1 MIGDRRPSLGA
12 WRAALCGSRR
22 SEWMAPRGDSGDAGQ
37 PVVPD
42 ADGQHATNGASGLP
56 TPDNS
61 ESIQAAELL
70 ADIDGVRRRSG
81 GAGSRRVVVPDIDW
95 REERRGRLP
104 GNGYIRVLRSA
115 ERDFEETPAGTLR
128 VGEHVIA
135 PKTPTGRA
143 ATRVKRFLI
152 GRPLAT
158 EQAVHERLT
167 KIKALAVLSS
177 DALSS
182 VAYATEEALVVLVL
196 AGAVAFNHLLPI
208 SVAIVLLLA
217 IVALSY
223 RQTIYAY
230 PNGGGSYIVARE
242 NLGTLPGLIAAG
254 SLLIDYVLTVSVSVS
269 AGVLAIVSA
278 FHSLAPWTV
287 PIGLGFIAL
296 IMIGNLR
303 GVRESG
309 TIFALPTYLFIVSML
324 VLVAAGISRI
334 VLGDPAAT
342 GVPRDPLQAQ
352 ESLTLFLILRAFA
365 SGCTALTGVEA
376 ISNGIPAFKPPE
388 SKNAAKTLT
397 AMVVL
402 LGVMFMGTS
411 ILAHAYGI
419 VPRDNDSVVSQVAEQ
434 VFGGRGL
441 PYLILQIATCLILVL
456 AANTSFADFP
466 RLGSILARD
475 GFLPKQ
481 FQFRGDRLA
490 FSTGIIFL
498 SVLSGALYAL
508 FGGETDR
515 LIPLYAVG
523 VFVSF
528 TLSQAGM
535 VRHWQRE
542 PGNHRRSMIIN
553 GVGAVATGIVAV
565 IIGGTKFIYGA
576 WIVILIIPVL
586 VLMFRA
592 INRHYQRVE
601 AELQPAPGETR
612 ATYLPAEH
620 VVVVPVSTVNK
631 ATLNAIAYAH
641 ALSSRIVAVHVT
653 DDAAEAAHLQADW
666 DRYDED
672 ANLVILES
680 PYRSLIAPLL
690 SYIDAVQKKHP
701 QALITVLVPEY
712 VPPHWWEQLLH
723 SQTALRLK
731 ASLLFRPNTVVTSVP
746 YHSAR

>member
-1 MIGDRRPSLGA
+1 MPAQSDGGEAPQSA
-12 WRAALCGSRR
+12 PPTAAAS
-22 SEWMAPRGDSGDAGQ
+22 
-37 PVVPD
+37 
-42 ADGQHATNGASGLP
+42 ATNGNSDEAPARDMNFPQAPELPADTDGMRARSGTLP
-56 TPDNS
+56 
-61 ESIQAAELL
+61 Q
-70 ADIDGVRRRSG
+70 RRR
-81 GAGSRRVVVPDIDW
+81 VIVPDIDW

-104 GNGYIRVLRSA
+104 GNRYVRVLRSTDRA
-115 ERDFEETPAGTLR
+115 FQETEAGTLR
-128 VGEHVIA
+128 VGESVIV
-135 PKTPTGRA
+135 PKTTAGRA

-152 GRPLAT
+152 GRPIAS
-158 EQAVHERLT
+158 EHAAHQRLT

-196 AGAVAFNHLLPI
+196 AGAAAFNHLLPI

-223 RQTIYAY
+223 RQTIFAY

-269 AGVLAIVSA
+269 AGVLAIISA
-278 FHSLAPWTV
+278 FPNLARWTV

-309 TIFALPTYLFIVSML
+309 TIFAVPTYLFIVSMST
-324 VLVAAGISRI
+324 LVAVGIAR
-334 VLGDPAAT
+334 VVMGDPAAT
-342 GVPRDPLQAQ
+342 GVPRDALQAQ
-352 ESLTLFLILRAFA
+352 ESLTIFLILRAFA

-376 ISNGIPAFKPPE
+376 ISNGIPAFRPPE

-397 AMVVL
+397 AMVIL
-402 LGVMFMGTS
+402 LGTMFMGTS

-419 VPRDNDSVVSQVAEQ
+419 TPRDNDSVISQIAEQ
-434 VFGGRGL
+434 VFGGRGV

-490 FSTGIIFL
+490 FSTGIIVL
-498 SVLSGALYAL
+498 AMLSGLLYTV

-535 VRHWQRE
+535 VRHWMRE

-553 GVGAVATGIVAV
+553 GIGAVATGIVAI

-576 WIVILIIPVL
+576 WIVIFIIPVL
-586 VLMFRA
+586 VLMFRS

-612 ATYLPAEH
+612 AAYLPAEH
-620 VVVVPVSTVNK
+620 VVIVPVSTVNK
-631 ATLNAIAYAH
+631 ATINAIAYAH
-641 ALSSRIVAVHVT
+641 ALSRNIVAVHVT
-653 DDAAEAAHLQADW
+653 DDASTAAQLQKEW
-666 DRYDED
+666 ELYDED
-672 ANLVILES
+672 TNLVILES

-690 SYIDAVQKKHP
+690 SYIDAVQHKRP
-701 QALITVLVPEY
+701 RALVTVLVPEY

-731 ASLLFRPNTVVTSVP
+731 AALLFRPNTVVTSVP
-746 YHSAR
+746 YHSRR